1 MKPSAHRLLI
11 RIFVSLLAL
20 AVFSAVPAFAATI
33 TVTNQADSGPGSLRD
48 AIAAAAPGDTINFS
62 LTLPATI
69 MLTSGELLISKNLTI
84 SGPGAANLFISGNS
98 IGGVFYINPGVTV
111 NISGVTIEQGKGGYP
126 GGGGIYNDGT
136 LSLSDSTVSGNS
148 AGFNNSG
155 GGIYNDHSAS
165 ATLTNSTVTGNSTDI
180 YGGGIY
186 NDGTLTLTN
195 STVSLN
201 GTGQVGGG
209 IFNDQSGSATLTNS
223 TVSGNSHG
231 GISNA
236 STGVPTVTDNL
247 CSPPCTTR
255 Q

>member
-1 MKPSAHRLLI
+1 
-11 RIFVSLLAL
+11 
-20 AVFSAVPAFAATI
+20 
-33 TVTNQADSGPGSLRD
+33 
-48 AIAAAAPGDTINFS
+48 
-62 LTLPATI
+62 
-69 MLTSGELLISKNLTI
+69 
-84 SGPGAANLFISGNS
+84 
-98 IGGVFYINPGVTV
+98 
-111 NISGVTIEQGKGGYP
+111 
-126 GGGGIYNDGT
+126 
-136 LSLSDSTVSGNS
+136 STVSGNS

-223 TVSGNSHG
+223 TVSGNSAYYYGG
-231 GISNA
+231 GIYNIHSATLTNSIVSGNSNDGIFNDYNSA
-236 STGVPTVTDNL
+236 TSTTTTVTNSTISGNTAGSQGGGGIFYSGATLTLKSTILANNGSVNCFLYSGATGITDGYNLSDDNS
-247 CSPPCTTR
+247 CSNILTSRTDSNNTPAGLN
-255 Q
+255 